1 MATPSQ
7 LLARIIDLFGPAASA
22 NPAKLYGN
30 LMVSPNGNIL
40 VGSTTDN
47 GVQKLQVTGNALVS
61 GYLAR
66 GTQPAFSFT
75 QYYYTVDNFAA
86 NQVVVMGS
94 STWGGVTMF
103 VNNGPCF
110 NTTSGVFTAPVAGTY
125 MFSASLT
132 SDGGNA
138 SFTLLHNGSAVG
150 YTPLNYGTT
159 WISAANTWMITM
171 AAGDTVYCTM
181 QAVNGTTVSGFGNS
195 FCGWLL

>member
-1 MATPSQ
+1 MATVSEM
-7 LLARIIDLFGPAASA
+7 LARIVDLFGPATTA
-22 NPAKLYGN
+22 NPTKLYGN
-30 LMVSPNGNIL
+30 LMVSPSGNIL

-66 GTQPAFSFT
+66 GAQPAFSFT
-75 QYYYTVDNFAA
+75 QYYYTVDSFAA
-86 NQVVVMGS
+86 NQAVIMGS

-110 NTTSGVFTAPVAGTY
+110 NTTTGVFTAPVAGLY

-138 SFTLLHNGSAVG
+138 SFTLIHNGAAVG

-159 WISAANTWMITM
+159 WITAANTWMVQL
-171 AAGDTVYCTM
+171 AAGDTVYCSM

-195 FCGWLL
+195 FCGYLI